1 MMRTILIPTDFSE
14 NANAAIEYAC
24 EIGKD
29 LGADVLVVNMF
40 TPALTQFSHANA
52 VIKAETEKVGSSR
65 EEKLASICKI
75 AEEQFSPLVCNYQ
88 FIVGGIVESID
99 KLIAEKNIDLV
110 VMGTKGASGLEKI
123 LFGSNTTRV
132 IDKVNCPVLAVPRD
146 TPFQIPKRIVYAT
159 DFHNAELDH
168 IQELATI
175 ANAFKAEIM
184 MVHITTDEK
193 ALLSEEML
201 KRNFAGHVKAITDYS
216 LITYFVKYEE
226 DIARALESFTTQVN
240 ADWIA
245 MFTHKR
251 TLFEKLYN
259 PSLTKA
265 MAYHS
270 KIPLLAI
277 KG

>member
-1 MMRTILIPTDFSE
+1 MRAILVPTDFSE

-24 EIGKD
+24 E
-29 LGADVLVVNMF
+29 LGIHLSAEVLIVTSH
-40 TPALTQFSHANA
+40 TPAITQFDHGNA
-52 VIKAETEKVGSSR
+52 LIMEETEKARVLT
-65 EEKLASICKI
+65 EKKLSSICKI
-75 AEEQFSPLVCNYQ
+75 ANEQYPSLVCNYKYV
-88 FIVGGIVESID
+88 VGGLVESID
-99 KLIAEKNIDLV
+99 TLITTNAIDLV
-110 VMGTKGASGLEKI
+110 VMGTKGASGLDKI

-146 TPFQIPKRIVYAT
+146 SPFQIPRRIVYAT
-159 DFHNAELDH
+159 DFHYAELDH
-168 IQELATI
+168 IHELATI
-175 ANAFKAEIM
+175 ASAFKAEIM

-201 KRNFAGHVKAITDYS
+201 KRNFAGHVRTITDYAS
-216 LITYFVKYEE
+216 ITYFVKYEE
-226 DIARALESFTTQVN
+226 HITRALESFTTLVN
-240 ADWIA
+240 ADWIS
-245 MFTHKR
+245 MFTRKR

-259 PSLTKA
+259 PSRTKA